1 MSPGSPALQVDSLP
15 TDLLGKPHWYSV
27 SHQKK
32 MTHAPGCTTRLGN
45 ELHGLIHILSVLCDP
60 SIVHV
65 LAGSC
70 LEPEKL
76 HGAGAKQFLDVK
88 EAKPVPR
95 ALIYPF
101 RPSLLIPVV
110 NIL

>member
-1 MSPGSPALQVDSLP
+1 
-15 TDLLGKPHWYSV
+15 
-27 SHQKK
+27 

-45 ELHGLIHILSVLCDP
+45 ELHGIIHILSVLCDP